1 MFPRIKGSRRSPAHP
16 HEAETMPKTKTDLG
30 RKAESIRN
38 VSVENRFQSDVQV
51 RKDIEDKLPKWL
63 IILVEAYKR
72 SEQR

>member
-1 MFPRIKGSRRSPAHP
+1 
-16 HEAETMPKTKTDLG
+16 MPKTKTDLG
-30 RKAESIRN
+30 RKAGSIRN